1 MTPATTRM
9 LAAAMASAR
18 RQRNEEQ
25 QSPRPLV
32 QIENNQITVRGVR
45 LTDAEM
51 DVLRGIAQKL
61 KDSTTHAQEAAC

>member
-18 RQRNEEQ
+18 RQRTVEHEAL
-25 QSPRPLV
+25 RPLV
-32 QIENNQITVRGVR
+32 QVEHNQITVRGVK

-51 DVLRGIAQKL
+51 GVLRAIAQKL
-61 KDSTTHAQEAAC
+61 KEAA